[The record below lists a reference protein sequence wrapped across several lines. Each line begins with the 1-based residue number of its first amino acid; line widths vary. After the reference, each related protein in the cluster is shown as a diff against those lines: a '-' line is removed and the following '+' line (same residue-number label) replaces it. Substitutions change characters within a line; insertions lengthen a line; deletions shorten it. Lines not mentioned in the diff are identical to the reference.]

1 MKVLEIKNNL
11 VKISFAPEDNLFLGG
26 FVIIEDEQTPYVAQ
40 VFSLKADNG
49 TNYAIVR
56 LLFTFNTEG
65 IVKNYDGTIPSLDAS
80 ITKLSSDE
88 LLDILPVNTPLEI
101 GELAQQK
108 ELLKVDSSILE
119 KNLLVCSENQENS
132 NILTGNFLLQLE
144 NNNDKSLVFDI
155 DGSFPGTKLKFGEDF
170 KLPLNYDTI
179 NYIYEHDLND
189 VEPVSKAI
197 IQDIFLEVQE
207 YSKTVL
213 DKFIPF
219 DTFINVVDQQYRATG
234 IPELVLLK
242 NKLLKYKEQNVFA
255 QDAKDFQC
263 LRGAIR
269 ANLTNVLDISTAEG
283 QLQNE
288 IMSYVYDAVDE
299 LDLFVYSFVQFTNDN
314 ADKKLIRHLITKDK
328 IYTTIICSHNFKY
341 LYELKERANN
351 YILFAPQVLQH
362 DFAAYNTFLNKL
374 NPDEFVIYG
383 KATQNIPL
391 IVELAEIETEP
402 EEPQEQTADGTTEEP
417 PETQEQPEQTEPEE
431 EKPDDF
437 SDESNSYSYETLLED
452 TAIHQPETEP
462 EPETQNTADVEQQ
475 EEQEQSSNIIPSAGN
490 ILEDNEQEPEPKPE
504 VIIAAPEQISD
515 IIDAEIQEEAAT
527 EPEISEP
534 DAEKEPETVAED
546 MPTENAPSP
555 EILESEALPE
565 IPEIAD
571 ENTEIQDIISSP
583 DFTGTEIIETVTS
596 EQPQEPEIVEETA
609 GTQPAHAAENT
620 ADAEEYEEEYSFPE
634 ALDIPEPDV
643 ETITGLEPLT
653 EDFNEDLSVV
663 PPISDEPVDI
673 PVLEYNDNSLQILDE
688 PEIVEDTT
696 TVDKVAKDV
705 DEILFS
711 QGKEEFPP
719 LEPLEEND
727 FQEEAPPPEAD
738 LTEDDLNFIED
749 INNVEEDKPPVVPV
763 YPVDDMIPVGE
774 VPVFAQGD
782 RVKHPKYGEGVVE
795 KMIKYGNKTLC
806 SINFV
811 NVGRR
816 LLDPAIS
823 ELSKA

>member
-1 MKVLEIKNNL
+1 MTTSPAVIFRQSNL
-11 VKISFAPEDNLFLGG
+11 SQVVNLRSQRHG
-26 FVIIEDEQTPYVAQ
+26 
-40 VFSLKADNG
+40 
-49 TNYAIVR
+49 
-56 LLFTFNTEG
+56 
-65 IVKNYDGTIPSLDAS
+65 
-80 ITKLSSDE
+80 LS
-88 LLDILPVNTPLEI
+88 
-101 GELAQQK
+101 
-108 ELLKVDSSILE
+108 
-119 KNLLVCSENQENS
+119 
-132 NILTGNFLLQLE
+132 
-144 NNNDKSLVFDI
+144 
-155 DGSFPGTKLKFGEDF
+155 
-170 KLPLNYDTI
+170 
-179 NYIYEHDLND
+179 
-189 VEPVSKAI
+189 
-197 IQDIFLEVQE
+197 
-207 YSKTVL
+207 
-213 DKFIPF
+213 
-219 DTFINVVDQQYRATG
+219 
-234 IPELVLLK
+234 
-242 NKLLKYKEQNVFA
+242 
-255 QDAKDFQC
+255 
-263 LRGAIR
+263 
-269 ANLTNVLDISTAEG
+269 G
-283 QLQNE
+283 QL
-288 IMSYVYDAVDE
+288 
-299 LDLFVYSFVQFTNDN
+299 
-314 ADKKLIRHLITKDK
+314 
-328 IYTTIICSHNFKY
+328 
-341 LYELKERANN
+341 
-351 YILFAPQVLQH
+351 
-362 DFAAYNTFLNKL
+362 
-374 NPDEFVIYG
+374 
-383 KATQNIPL
+383 
-391 IVELAEIETEP
+391 
-402 EEPQEQTADGTTEEP
+402 
-417 PETQEQPEQTEPEE
+417 
-431 EKPDDF
+431 
-437 SDESNSYSYETLLED
+437 
-452 TAIHQPETEP
+452 
-462 EPETQNTADVEQQ
+462 
-475 EEQEQSSNIIPSAGN
+475 
-490 ILEDNEQEPEPKPE
+490 
-504 VIIAAPEQISD
+504 
-515 IIDAEIQEEAAT
+515 
-527 EPEISEP
+527 
-534 DAEKEPETVAED
+534 
-546 MPTENAPSP
+546 SP
-555 EILESEALPE
+555 A
-565 IPEIAD
+565 
-571 ENTEIQDIISSP
+571 
-583 DFTGTEIIETVTS
+583 FTGTEIIETVTS